1 MHTFSIYTIVRRVMN
16 IQTHVIYNVR
26 EVNVLGGRPSIFA
39 TGNLTIFNIIH
50 WAAGSIVSSTKRL
63 MVQAL
68 FDRLEIKQW
77 VAGWDSGHSKI
88 LKLYKKTKKNWKD
101 FLQIIPQDI
110 MKKVTLGT
118 SDIWSMSQNRP
129 INPAIHCMILKIVGF
144 LLFLKFKNSSNLHLP

>member
-1 MHTFSIYTIVRRVMN
+1 MN

-26 EVNVLGGRPSIFA
+26 EVHVLGGRPSIFA

-77 VAGWDSGHSKI
+77 VAG
-88 LKLYKKTKKNWKD
+88 
-101 FLQIIPQDI
+101 
-110 MKKVTLGT
+110 
-118 SDIWSMSQNRP
+118 
-129 INPAIHCMILKIVGF
+129 
-144 LLFLKFKNSSNLHLP
+144 